1 MVTRLGPYELLTCLA
16 AGGMAE
22 IYVARRSDEPERL
35 LIVKRMLPQFSNNP
49 AFVEMFFD
57 EGRTVSL
64 LHHRNV
70 VRMHYFGFEG
80 DTPYLAMEY
89 LHGVDVRSILRAT
102 LHEGGPLPR
111 ALALSIMIDVCAG
124 LHHAHEARS
133 LDGQPLEIVH
143 RDVSPQNV
151 IVTFDG
157 EIKLI
162 DFGIARARGR
172 AHETKAGAL
181 KGKVPYMAPE
191 QIRNGPMDRRTD
203 VYAAGVML
211 YELLTCQ
218 RPYVVED
225 GQSPQGEF
233 SLMLA
238 IVGHQIARPRS
249 VCPTLP
255 ESLERITLRALAAR
269 PADRYQSAA
278 AMQADLEHAA
288 RELGLVAGS
297 DDLASFLRRTF
308 PEDAK
313 EWRPSASSSVH
324 ELVTR
329 IEAASRLRSELD
341 EVATVARSRRAAPPA
356 APSGAVAPPAAPR
369 GAVQMVQVP
378 ARLDESFGGAALAAS
393 LAGIV
398 VLDLGEVRRIN
409 SYGLRQWLELQRE
422 LAARA
427 DQVQLYYAR
436 CSEAVVG
443 QIGLVNAFA
452 DRGQVISFQA
462 PYACPS
468 CGHAFTAHFDCEQHA
483 AELSGGQS
491 PPRPCPLCNEPALL
505 DDSPAFLAPLAPHLG
520 LEVPAPVRAA
530 LESAAS
536 APRQA
541 AAVSKWVE
549 GQRTILRL
557 ERPPDRSVRW
567 SRALDGIEGELELE
581 LELLGED
588 DDVHAALLTALSK
601 LGPEVSK
608 IRLRGAPPRLLAHL
622 GGAGPKVVVDSIAV
636 RGRCPSCRSTRRAL
650 VPPEN
655 VATPPS
661 SPPVACP
668 RCGAELVE
676 LEPMQAAGEATEGAP
691 PRALPPSKS
700 GRWRLGALGLAV
712 VIVLGALAYAL
723 AARAEPATCERWSAP

>member
-22 IYVARRSDEPERL
+22 IYVARRGDEPERL

-102 LHEGGPLPR
+102 MHEGGQLPQ

-162 DFGIARARGR
+162 DFGIARSRGR

-181 KGKVPYMAPE
+181 KGKIPYMAPE

-211 YELLTCQ
+211 YELLTYQ

-249 VCPTLP
+249 ICPTLP

-278 AMQADLEHAA
+278 AMQAELEHAA
-288 RELGLVAGS
+288 RELGLLPGGN
-297 DDLASFLRRTF
+297 DLATFLRETF

-313 EWRPSASSSVH
+313 EWRPSATSSVH

-329 IEAASRLRSELD
+329 IEAANQLRSELD
-341 EVATVARSRRAAPPA
+341 EVATVARSRRAGPK
-356 APSGAVAPPAAPR
+356 VAPPANAL
-369 GAVQMVQVP
+369 GAVRLVQVP
-378 ARLDESFGGAALAAS
+378 ARLDESFGGAELAAS
-393 LAGIV
+393 LTGTV
-398 VLDLGEVRRIN
+398 VLDLGDVRRIN
-409 SYGLRQWLELQRE
+409 SYGLRQWLELNRE
-422 LAARA
+422 LTSRG

-462 PYACPS
+462 PYACSS
-468 CGHAFTAHFDCEQHA
+468 CGHAFTAHFDCEHDA
-483 AELSGGQS
+483 AELAAAQN

-505 DDSPAFLAPLAPHLG
+505 DDEPSFLAPLAPHLG

-530 LESAAS
+530 LENAAS

-541 AAVSKWVE
+541 TAVTKWVE
-549 GQRTILRL
+549 GQRTIVRL
-557 ERPPDRSVRW
+557 ERPPDRGLRW
-567 SRALDGIEGELELE
+567 SRVLDGIEGELELE
-581 LELLGED
+581 LELLGDD
-588 DDVHAALLTALSK
+588 DDVHAALTAALSR

-608 IRLRGAPPRLLAHL
+608 IRLRGAPRRLLSHL
-622 GGAGPKVVVDSIAV
+622 GSAGPKVAVESVAV
-636 RGRCPSCRSTRRAL
+636 RGRCPSCRSHRRAL
-650 VPPEN
+650 MPPEHF
-655 VATPPS
+655 ATPRGGAPA
-661 SPPVACP
+661 ACP
-668 RCGAELVE
+668 RCGAELVD
-676 LEPMQAAGEATEGAP
+676 LEPMQAAGETSAVDSPRAP
-691 PRALPPSKS
+691 PPTTS
-700 GRWRLGALGLAV
+700 GRWRLGVLGLAL
-712 VIVLGALAYAL
+712 VIVLSALAYAL
-723 AARAEPATCERWSAP
+723 AARAEPTATAPWSTP

>member
-22 IYVARRSDEPERL
+22 IYVARRSDEPGRL

-102 LHEGGPLPR
+102 LHEGGTLPR
-111 ALALSIMIDVCAG
+111 ALALAIMIDVCAG

-211 YELLTCQ
+211 YELLTHQ

-288 RELGLVAGS
+288 RELALVPGG
-297 DDLASFLRRTF
+297 DDLATFLRRTF

-313 EWRPSASSSVH
+313 EWRPSATSSVH

-341 EVATVARSRRAAPPA
+341 EVATVARSRRAAPAVALPA
-356 APSGAVAPPAAPR
+356 ASP
-369 GAVQMVQVP
+369 GAVQVVRVP
-378 ARLDESFGGAALAAS
+378 TRLDESFGGAALAAS

-427 DQVQLYYAR
+427 DQVQLYYAH

-483 AELSGGQS
+483 AELTGGQS
-491 PPRPCPLCNEPALL
+491 PPRPCPLCHEPALL
-505 DDSPAFLAPLAPHLG
+505 DDSPSFLAPLAPHLG

-530 LESAAS
+530 LENAAS

-541 AAVSKWVE
+541 AAVTKRVE

-588 DDVHAALLTALSK
+588 DDVHKALLAALSK

-608 IRLRGAPPRLLAHL
+608 IRLRGAPPRLLPHL
-622 GGAGPKVVVDSIAV
+622 GGAGTKVVVESVAI
-636 RGRCPSCRSTRRAL
+636 RGRCPSCRSQRRAL
-650 VPPEN
+650 VPPEF
-655 VATPPS
+655 VTTPHLGAPA
-661 SPPVACP
+661 ACP
-668 RCGAELVE
+668 RCGAELVD
-676 LEPMQAAGEATEGAP
+676 LEPMQAAGEAAAVSP
-691 PRALPPSKS
+691 PRAPRPSKR
-700 GRWRLGALGLAV
+700 GRRRLGALGLAV
-712 VIVLGALAYAL
+712 VIALGALAYAL
-723 AARAEPATCERWSAP
+723 VARAEPAAGARWSAP

>member
-22 IYVARRSDEPERL
+22 IHVARRSDEPERL

-57 EGRTVSL
+57 EGRAVSL

-102 LHEGGPLPR
+102 MHEGTQLPR
-111 ALALSIMIDVCAG
+111 ALALSIMTAVCAG
-124 LHHAHEARS
+124 LHHAHEARG

-162 DFGIARARGR
+162 DFGIARSRGR

-211 YELLTCQ
+211 YELLTYQ
-218 RPYVVED
+218 RPYVIED
-225 GQSPQGEF
+225 GQAPQGEF

-238 IVGHQIARPRS
+238 IVGHHIARPRS

-255 ESLERITLRALAAR
+255 EALEHIILRALAAR
-269 PADRYQSAA
+269 PQDRYQSAA

-288 RELGLVAGS
+288 RELGLVPGGHE
-297 DDLASFLRRTF
+297 LASFLRKTF

-313 EWRPSASSSVH
+313 EWRPSSTSSVH

-341 EVATVARSRRAAPPA
+341 EVATVARPHRATAEPSPPDA
-356 APSGAVAPPAAPR
+356 A
-369 GAVQMVQVP
+369 GAVQLVSVP
-378 ARLDESFGGAALAAS
+378 TRLDESFGGAELAAS
-393 LAGIV
+393 LAGTV
-398 VLDLGEVRRIN
+398 VLDLGDVRRIS
-409 SYGLRQWLELQRE
+409 SYGLRQWLELHRA
-422 LAARA
+422 LAARGDA
-427 DQVQLYYAR
+427 VQLYYAR

-443 QIGLVNAFA
+443 QIGLVRAFA
-452 DRGQVISFQA
+452 ERGQVISFQA

-468 CGHAFTAHFDCEQHA
+468 CGHAFTTLFDCEHHA
-483 AELSGGQS
+483 AELAGAH
-491 PPRPCPLCNEPALL
+491 PPTRPCPLCQEPAVL
-505 DDSPAFLAPLAPHLG
+505 DDAPSFLAPLAPHLG

-530 LESAAS
+530 LVGAE
-536 APRQA
+536 PRQV
-541 AAVSKWVE
+541 AVATKWVE
-549 GQRTILRL
+549 GQRTVLRL
-557 ERPPDRSVRW
+557 TRPPDKGVRW
-567 SRALDGIEGELELE
+567 GRMLDGIEGELELE

-588 DDVHAALLTALSK
+588 DDAHAALAAALVG

-608 IRLRGAPPRLLAHL
+608 LRLRGAPPRLLPHL
-622 GGAGPKVVVDSIAV
+622 GSGPRVVVESIMI
-636 RGRCPSCRSTRRAL
+636 RGRCPSCRSYRRAL
-650 VPPEN
+650 MPPGG
-655 VATPPS
+655 S
-661 SPPVACP
+661 SVACP
-668 RCGAELVE
+668 RCAAELV
-676 LEPMQAAGEATEGAP
+676 LVEPTTPAGEAVTAAP
-691 PRALPPSKS
+691 PSVSLPPRDR
-700 GRWRLGALGLAV
+700 RWRLGALGLAV
-712 VIVLGALAYAL
+712 AIALGALAYAL
-723 AARAEPATCERWSAP
+723 AARAAPTTAPCWSAPC